1 MLNHTCPRI
10 LLFVNVGGVSYRR
23 DTGTTP
29 LPSSSQKKGQK
40 NHKKKKRYRAY
51 NYVVLQRTNNYLALI
66 MFLLAI

>member
-40 NHKKKKRYRAY
+40 NHQKKDIE
-51 NYVVLQRTNNYLALI
+51 LTIL
-66 MFLLAI
+66 